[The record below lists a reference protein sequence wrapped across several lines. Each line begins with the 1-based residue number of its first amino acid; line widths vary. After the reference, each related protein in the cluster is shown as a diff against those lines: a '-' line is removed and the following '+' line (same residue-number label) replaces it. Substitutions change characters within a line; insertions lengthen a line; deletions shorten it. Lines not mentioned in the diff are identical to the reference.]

1 MSYFSPDVVYCTQVS
16 VLIRSHF
23 FTGIV
28 FKFRIRAP
36 ATLAKKSN
44 LHLERP
50 TSPRTNC
57 LRFPAN
63 GYHAHVYGA

>member
-1 MSYFSPDVVYCTQVS
+1 MGFKCHIFPLMLCTQVS

-23 FTGIV
+23 FIGIV

-44 LHLERP
+44 LHLAQ
-50 TSPRTNC
+50 
-57 LRFPAN
+57 LLQL
-63 GYHAHVYGA
+63 GG